1 MILQPLLTE
10 MEQLNE
16 TLDLEEFIESCLML
30 YKTLSVTDRAILI
43 NFKPDSEKHD
53 SQ

>member
-1 MILQPLLTE
+1 

-30 YKTLSVTDRAILI
+30 YKTLSVTDKANLL
-43 NFKPDSEKHD
+43 NFKPESDNQD
-53 SQ
+53 A

>member
-1 MILQPLLTE
+1 

-30 YKTLSVTDRAILI
+30 YKTLSVTNKANLL
-43 NFKPDSEKHD
+43 NFKPESE
-53 SQ
+53 S